1 MRGVANATG
10 ALLEDG
16 GLWLLMPSLT
26 VQSCATGQWRPLR
39 KKEKVMYDDRLK
51 AAVDLLKVLRSKV
64 HEGMSAS
71 ELAEIDRAIEELGS
85 AATNSARSEML
96 IEAAL
101 ALAGKLF
108 DRLPLIIALID
119 LLRR

>member
-1 MRGVANATG
+1 
-10 ALLEDG
+10 
-16 GLWLLMPSLT
+16 
-26 VQSCATGQWRPLR
+26 
-39 KKEKVMYDDRLK
+39 MYDDRLK